1 MTNPRKARARQ
12 LIDNAMQE
20 TPEAV
25 SGKRRIGIILI
36 VFLVIRFLC
45 LLAELTGVALG
56 YFAISVQNIV
66 LSLVAVFF
74 AWSIYIGIKM
84 MAMLGVIGGIMI
96 IIQTFS
102 LYPILFSAEYLP
114 FIRLYSAIF
123 ILTSYIQVISMLL
136 LIFDKKANIYY
147 QTVFKARQQFIEEE
161 KSQKL

>member
-84 MAMLGVIGGIMI
+84 MAMLGVIGGIMM

-102 LYPILFSAEYLP
+102 LYPILFSAEYLL
-114 FIRLYSAIF
+114 FIRLYSAVF